1 MRTRLQRTIG
11 LGLVALTLAA
21 SAQAQGKSGG
31 KGQGKDKGEG
41 KHGDRVEILD
51 PRHGG
56 TGVILDGRGHDGRD
70 ARDGHDDRDGRDGRD
85 GRYGRDGENHAGR
98 VPPGLAKKPGQMPP
112 GQYKKRYGTDQG
124 ASVLSEIMRQRGYTV
139 TRIVPAGYNQ
149 NVYYRSSTGGERL
162 AIVSPGTNRL
172 SFQNVPAALLQQVL
186 ARLY

>member
-21 SAQAQGKSGG
+21 SAQAQGKGH
-31 KGQGKDKGEG
+31 GKDKGQG
-41 KHGDRVEILD
+41 KHGDRVEVGDRVETAD

-56 TGVILDGRGHDGRD
+56 TGVIRDGRGRD
-70 ARDGHDDRDGRDGRD
+70 DREARDDRDDRD
-85 GRYGRDGENHAGR
+85 GRYGRYGRDGGNRAGR

-149 NVYYRSSTGGERL
+149 NVYYRRSTGGERL